1 VTEGSFTVA
10 VVSNSGG
17 VPTIDE
23 GAAAGR
29 HPSLTPAA
37 IPPGADDKVSN
48 VHLAVG
54 LRQWELGTTGSK
66 V

>member
-1 VTEGSFTVA
+1 LMKA
-10 VVSNSGG
+10 LLLA
-17 VPTIDE
+17 D
-23 GAAAGR
+23 
-29 HPSLTPAA
+29 TPAEPQQL
-37 IPPGADDKVSN
+37 PPGADDKVSN